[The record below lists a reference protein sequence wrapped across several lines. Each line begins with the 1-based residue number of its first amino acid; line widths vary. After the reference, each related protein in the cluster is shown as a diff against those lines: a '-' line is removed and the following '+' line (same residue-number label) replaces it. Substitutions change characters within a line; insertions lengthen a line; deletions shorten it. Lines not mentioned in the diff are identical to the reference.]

1 MNLDSRI
8 GIGNERDKSKMFDEE
23 NEMKN
28 AEEYR
33 VKMESLALDC
43 HAGNIGA
50 ISCHHA
56 AEFFATVDVCEYY
69 NYLLS

>member
-1 MNLDSRI
+1 
-8 GIGNERDKSKMFDEE
+8 MFDEE